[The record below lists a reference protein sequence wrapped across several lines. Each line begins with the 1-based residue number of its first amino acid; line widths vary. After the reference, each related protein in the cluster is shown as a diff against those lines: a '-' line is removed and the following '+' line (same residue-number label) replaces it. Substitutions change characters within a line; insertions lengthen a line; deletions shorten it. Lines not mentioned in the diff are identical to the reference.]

1 MARKAYSMY
10 KANSGPEV
18 DPGRS
23 NGVSCL
29 FEQVVDSPLPNPRG
43 RNGLRPEPTHRGSD
57 LPQEP
62 LVARALEGDEEA
74 SRALAD
80 RLSPLILKLVRSK
93 LPRRV
98 SEEDLVQEV
107 FLKVFSKLDQFA
119 GLVPLEHW
127 VSRIAVNTCIN
138 ALKHESVRPE
148 LRLAD
153 LSEEEEAAIQ
163 RRAAASE
170 DLPGERRG
178 AAQELVATMLA
189 RLKPDDRWVITL
201 LHIDERSTKEISR
214 TTGWSVAQVKVR
226 AFRARHKMRAL
237 WRTWLKG
244 QRI

>member
-1 MARKAYSMY
+1 MY
-10 KANSGPEV
+10 KANSGPEI

-23 NGVSCL
+23 NGVVCL
-29 FEQVVDSPLPNPRG
+29 FEQAVDLPLPDPHH
-43 RNGLRPEPTHRGSD
+43 RNGLHPELASGGSGH
-57 LPQEP
+57 LQEP
-62 LVARALEGDEEA
+62 MVARAREGDEEA
-74 SRALAD
+74 CRLLAD
-80 RLSPLILKLVRSK
+80 RLSPLILKLVRSN

-107 FLKVFSKLDQFA
+107 FLRVFSKLDQYA

-153 LSEEEEAAIQ
+153 LSEEEEAVVQ
-163 RRAAASE
+163 RRAVSGE
-170 DLPGERRG
+170 DLPGDRRG

-189 RLKPDDRWVITL
+189 RLNPDDRWVITL
-201 LHIDERSTKEISR
+201 LHLDERSTKEISR

-237 WRTWLKG
+237 WKTWLKG

>member
-1 MARKAYSMY
+1 MMY
-10 KANSGPEV
+10 KANSGVEG
-18 DPGRS
+18 DPGAS
-23 NGVSCL
+23 NGASSL
-29 FEQVVDSPLPNPRG
+29 FEQVVDLPRPYSRG
-43 RNGLRPEPTHRGSD
+43 RIAQHRDRASRPSGI
-57 LPQEP
+57 LQEP
-62 LVARALEGDEEA
+62 LVARARQGDEDA
-74 SRALAD
+74 CRALAE
-80 RLSPLILKLVRSK
+80 RLYPLILKLVRSK
-93 LPRRV
+93 LPRRL

-107 FLKVFSKLDQFA
+107 FLRVFSKLDQFA

-127 VSRIAVNTCIN
+127 VSRITVNTCIN

-153 LSEEEEAAIQ
+153 LSEEEEAVVQ
-163 RRAAASE
+163 RLALAGE
-170 DLPGERRG
+170 DLPGEKRG

-214 TTGWSVAQVKVR
+214 TTGWSVSQVKVR

-237 WRTWLKG
+237 WKTWLKG